1 MNTGRRR
8 HPVEVQKYTST
19 QDPQTGEMIQGWAT
33 IGTEWASIEG
43 INGREFIAAAAE
55 QTATT
60 MRVTIGYRDDLTTAH
75 RLAYH
80 GKKYNLK
87 AILPNNIR
95 TELVCMCEVGLI

>member
-8 HPVEVQKYTST
+8 HPVEVQAYVSS
-19 QDPQTGEMIQGWAT
+19 QDPKTGEILNQWST

-87 AILPNNIR
+87 AILPNNTR

>member
-1 MNTGRRR
+1 
-8 HPVEVQKYTST
+8 
-19 QDPQTGEMIQGWAT
+19 MIQGWAT

-87 AILPNNIR
+87 AILPNNTR

>member
-8 HPVEVQKYTST
+8 HPVEVQVYSST
-19 QDPQTGEMIQGWAT
+19 QDPETGDMIQAWTT

-55 QTATT
+55 QSATT
-60 MRVTIGYRDDLTTAH
+60 TRVTIAYRDDLTTAH

-80 GKKYNLK
+80 GKKYDLK
-87 AILPNNIR
+87 AILPNNTR
-95 TELVCMCEVGLI
+95 TELVCMCQVGLI